1 MASEV
6 VACQMSPWRRQLQIP
21 IGTLGFSLQPSHVSG
36 MPLQGVAKWWQLLGG
51 VLRVRGSHT
60 AGAPLLPG
68 CLLVRERQLQSPD
81 HRILNHRGPNHR
93 SLSLPTLL
101 LKAVDR
107 GRSDKLGQ
115 GGLPSAVPVIVSVR
129 PFYMCGICLDT
140 NSSLPSESASQS
152 PGYAP
157 GAK

>member
-6 VACQMSPWRRQLQIP
+6 VACQTSPWRRHLQIP
-21 IGTLGFSLQPSHVSG
+21 IGTPGFSLQPSHVSG
-36 MPLQGVAKWWQLLGG
+36 MPLQGIVKWWQLLGG
-51 VLRVRGSHT
+51 VPQVGGSHT

-68 CLLVRERQLQSPD
+68 CLLVRERQLRSPD
-81 HRILNHRGPNHR
+81 HWSPNHW

-101 LKAVDR
+101 LKAAD
-107 GRSDKLGQ
+107 GGQSDKLGQ
-115 GGLPSAVPVIVSVR
+115 GCLPSAVPVIVSVH
-129 PFYMCGICLDT
+129 PFYMYGICPDT

-152 PGYAP
+152 PGYVP